1 MKRVQFTQKWNGKD
15 RGANRGGFFLIESLV
30 VLALLAVITVAVY
43 PQTRKNRDY
52 LQLEVAAKTL
62 LFQVRAV
69 QSHAVT
75 TNITARLVFYY
86 LENCYYLELS
96 GEKKWVWLPAGV
108 KFAAINFP
116 EVYSRHT
123 LSFNS
128 LGTPNQGGHVGLKGP
143 GGKKL
148 YIIVTPVTGRVRIA
162 AEPP

>member
-1 MKRVQFTQKWNGKD
+1 MKRVHFTQGWNGKD
-15 RGANRGGFFLIESLV
+15 RGANRSGFFLIESLV
-30 VLALLAVITVAVY
+30 VLALLAVITVAVF
-43 PQTRKNRDY
+43 PQTRRNRDS

-75 TNITARLVFYY
+75 TNSTAKLVFYF
-86 LENCYYLELS
+86 LENCYYLEQS
-96 GEKKWVWLPAGV
+96 GEKKWVGLPDGV

-116 EVYSRHT
+116 EVYGRHT

-128 LGTPNQGGHVGLKGP
+128 LGAPNRGGHVGLKGA
-143 GGKKL
+143 GEEKF

-162 AEPP
+162 SEPP